1 MNASSQVPRDR
12 SSTHRVSVSEGEVD
26 AVNYLNVVL
35 MLAALAVAAYVPFE
49 TFFVAY
55 VFLGPLHYLTEISW
69 LHDRRYFSVSNRG
82 VFLGLIPATAILA
95 GLSIYKLPYG
105 FQVSV
110 ILMGFMVVFAAGL
123 TRAASPRIRT
133 YVVLLGILTGIA
145 ALSFQP
151 LAVLLIVFVP
161 TLIHVYVFTGLF
173 ILSGALKGRSFS
185 GFVSIFV
192 YLASPIACLYLLKT
206 PDSYTV
212 SEMLLDAVEPFDD
225 VTRYTMKILG
235 LSFSQEGLMACM
247 RLIAFAYSY
256 HYLNWFSKTRIIN
269 WHDTSRARLSCI
281 GVLYIAAVSTY
292 LIDFKIGFAT
302 LFFLSMLHVV
312 LEFPLDY
319 RAAVGILSAI
329 FKKAE

>member
-1 MNASSQVPRDR
+1 M
-12 SSTHRVSVSEGEVD
+12 SEGEVD
-26 AVNYLNVVL
+26 AVNYLNIVL
-35 MLAALAVAAYVPFE
+35 MLAALVVAAYVPFE
-49 TFFVAY
+49 TFFLAY
-55 VFLGPLHYLTEISW
+55 VVLGPLHYLTEISW

-82 VFLGLIPATAILA
+82 VFLGLMPATAISAVLY
-95 GLSIYKLPYG
+95 IWKFPHG
-105 FQVSV
+105 FQLSV
-110 ILMGFMVVFAAGL
+110 VLMGFMVVFAAGL
-123 TRAASPRIRT
+123 TCAVSLRIRT
-133 YVVLLGILTGIA
+133 YVVLLGILTGFA
-145 ALSFQP
+145 ALYFQP
-151 LAVLLIVFVP
+151 LAILLIVFVP

-185 GFVSIFV
+185 GYMSMFV
-192 YLASPIACLYLLKT
+192 YLACPIACLYLLKT

-212 SEMLLDAVEPFDD
+212 SEILLDAVEPFDD
-225 VTRYTMKILG
+225 VTRYTMTILG

-281 GVLYIAAVSTY
+281 GVLYIVAVSTY
-292 LIDFKIGFAT
+292 LIDFKIGFAV

-319 RAAVGILSAI
+319 RAAVGIFSAI
-329 FKKAE
+329 FKKAA